1 MPDVTDIQT
10 LIYYWSL
17 VSLSTAAILMNSVVI
32 LIVIRY
38 RQRLF
43 FRKNISRKRKA
54 ANHNKLLI
62 SVTFG
67 DLLVGITGVITG
79 VLLKTGQ
86 DRRIYKLF
94 GTIPMA
100 GVMITSL
107 LSLVFMTIDQLVAIK
122 FPYRYNDY
130 LNCSRVTKIIGLTWI
145 FPVFFTAAQ
154 VLVYV
159 KTDSRTE
166 LRARNFIL
174 TIFFLAGFIILIIS
188 NYNLLQVVRAQH
200 GKFATKDGKQQN
212 LPSCSPRKDNGKL
225 VKRITCKHCPKVP
238 AQCKKYLS
246 PDTARGQDKRHS
258 ICLPVQQPLANDQS
272 TINRYTPSCSDMRL
286 DARDA
291 DDQQLCFSVKPT
303 CHQSHNA
310 SCNSGNSENRSVPSV
325 TSLTNLKTQCR
336 LSVNHTLHNSDI
348 SGNSLVLNS
357 PSLTNST
364 THSKLPVN
372 YDSLSTSSNL
382 QYKIQAITPSSSKL
396 TTEKRIRIMCIWIII
411 VFLICWLP
419 HIGYRF
425 SHFVGRKASI
435 RWFRRLTQCL
445 ALSNSLMN
453 PCIYFLLRSDFCQML
468 KELIGIQRK
477 QV

>member
-1 MPDVTDIQT
+1 M
-10 LIYYWSL
+10 
-17 VSLSTAAILMNSVVI
+17 
-32 LIVIRY
+32 
-38 RQRLF
+38 
-43 FRKNISRKRKA
+43 
-54 ANHNKLLI
+54 
-62 SVTFG
+62 
-67 DLLVGITGVITG
+67 
-79 VLLKTGQ
+79 KTGQ
-86 DRRIYKLF
+86 DRLIYKLF
-94 GTIPMA
+94 GTIPMT

-107 LSLVFMTIDQLVAIK
+107 LSLVFMTIDQLVGIK

-145 FPVFFTAAQ
+145 FPVFFTVAQ
-154 VLVYV
+154 ILVYV

-174 TIFFLAGFIILIIS
+174 TICFLAGFIILIIS

-200 GKFATKDGKQQN
+200 HGKLATKDGKQQN

-238 AQCKKYLS
+238 AECKKYLS
-246 PDTARGQDKRHS
+246 PDAALGQDKRHS

-272 TINRYTPSCSDMRL
+272 TINRYTSSSCSDMRL

-303 CHQSHNA
+303 CHHSHNA

-325 TSLTNLKTQCR
+325 TSLTNLKIQCR
-336 LSVNHTLHNSDI
+336 LSVNHNLHNSDI
-348 SGNSLVLNS
+348 SGNSSVLNS
-357 PSLTNST
+357 ASLTNST

-382 QYKIQAITPSSSKL
+382 QYKIQNRLRKSSGSIPAITPSSSKL
-396 TTEKRIRIMCIWIII
+396 RIEKRIRIMCIWIII
-411 VFLICWLP
+411 VFLMCWLP

-453 PCIYFLLRSDFCQML
+453 PCMYFLLRSDFRQML

>member
-1 MPDVTDIQT
+1 MPDVIDLQT
-10 LIYYWSL
+10 LIYHWSL
-17 VSLSTAAILMNSVVI
+17 ISLSTAAILMNSVVI
-32 LIVIRY
+32 LIVICY

-67 DLLVGITGVITG
+67 DLLVGVIGVIIG

-86 DRRIYKLF
+86 DRLIYRIF
-94 GTIPMA
+94 GTIPMT

-145 FPVFFTAAQ
+145 FPVFFIVAQ
-154 VLVYV
+154 ILVYV
-159 KTDSRTE
+159 KTDASTE
-166 LRARNFIL
+166 LRARSFIL

-200 GKFATKDGKQQN
+200 GKLATIDGKQQT
-212 LPSCSPRKDNGKL
+212 LPSCSSRKDNGKS
-225 VKRITCKHCPKVP
+225 VKRITCKHCLKVP
-238 AQCKKYLS
+238 AECKKYLS
-246 PDTARGQDKRHS
+246 LDTAFGQNKRHS
-258 ICLPVQQPLANDQS
+258 ICLPVEQPLANDQS
-272 TINRYTPSCSDMRL
+272 TINRYTSSCSDTRL

-291 DDQQLCFSVKPT
+291 NDQQLCFSVKHA
-303 CHQSHNA
+303 CRQSQNA
-310 SCNSGNSENRSVPSV
+310 SYNSSNSVPSV
-325 TSLTNLKTQCR
+325 PSLTDLKTQCR
-336 LSVNHTLHNSDI
+336 LSVNHTLYSSEI

-357 PSLTNST
+357 PSLTNS
-364 THSKLPVN
+364 SGSIPVF
-372 YDSLSTSSNL
+372 
-382 QYKIQAITPSSSKL
+382 APSSSKL
-396 TTEKRIRIMCIWIII
+396 RIEKRIRIMCIWIII
-411 VFLICWLP
+411 MFLICWLP

-425 SHFVGRKASI
+425 SYFVGRKASI

-445 ALSNSLMN
+445 ALCNSLMN
-453 PCIYFLLRSDFCQML
+453 PCIYFLLRSDFRQML